1 MNLPFL
7 VQSGRGLSSN
17 YHLIYIAIMDITVL
31 PYLVRILQRNT
42 HITENF
48 MAVCVLEVADIFK

>member
-17 YHLIYIAIMDITVL
+17 YRLIYIAIMDITVL
-31 PYLVRILQRNT
+31 PYLVRILQ
-42 HITENF
+42 
-48 MAVCVLEVADIFK
+48 